1 MRTDKIYI
9 TAPTGCFFG
18 ENAPLR
24 SRRGAIPNPQRRIA
38 QTAVQIQ
45 IRIEDCSKHT
55 CKSKSATQNPANTTA
70 NPNPQCRIQKTPL
83 RPLVGADFAAAHLS
97 RLRHCERSEA
107 IRKTKTLDCFVTSF
121 LAMTVSVYRCEC
133 SARYEAESGKDGQRI
148 SSLRACEAIRKFNYS
163 IIHNS

>member
-9 TAPTGCFFG
+9 AAPTGCFFG
-18 ENAPLR
+18 ENAPLQ
-24 SRRGAIPNPQRRIA
+24 SRRGAIPISQRRIA

-55 CKSKSATQNPANTTA
+55 CKSKSATQNPANTTVT
-70 NPNPQCRIQKTPL
+70 PNPQCRIQKTPL
-83 RPLVGADFAAAHLS
+83 RPPVGADLP

-107 IRKTKTLDCFVTSF
+107 I
-121 LAMTVSVYRCEC
+121 
-133 SARYEAESGKDGQRI
+133 Q
-148 SSLRACEAIRKFNYS
+148 KFNYS